1 MSTNALRAAT
11 IGAWLAAAALLA
23 PASTAEITGNW
34 LTEEGKATVAI
45 ADCGGAL
52 CGTIVVLKE
61 PNDPAT
67 GQPKTDKN
75 NADPAMRSR
84 PIIGVAIVLGMKPA
98 GADQWKGRVYNAED
112 GKTYTGSLILQNANT
127 LKLQGCMLGGVI
139 CKSSIWTRA
148 S

>member
-1 MSTNALRAAT
+1 
-11 IGAWLAAAALLA
+11 
-23 PASTAEITGNW
+23 
-34 LTEEGKATVAI
+34 
-45 ADCGGAL
+45 
-52 CGTIVVLKE
+52 
-61 PNDPAT
+61 
-67 GQPKTDKN
+67 
-75 NADPAMRSR
+75 MRSR

>member
-1 MSTNALRAAT
+1 MPTNAVYAAT
-11 IGAWLAAAALLA
+11 IGTWLAAALLA
-23 PASTAEITGNW
+23 PASAAEITGEW
-34 LTEEGKATVAI
+34 LTEAGKATVRI

-52 CGTIVVLKE
+52 CGTVIALKE

-84 PIIGVAIVLGMKPA
+84 PIVGVAIVLGMKPA

-112 GKTYTGSLILQNANT
+112 GKTYTGSLMLQNANT
-127 LKLQGCMLGGVI
+127 LRLQGCMLGGVI
-139 CKSSIWTRA
+139 CKSSTWTRA